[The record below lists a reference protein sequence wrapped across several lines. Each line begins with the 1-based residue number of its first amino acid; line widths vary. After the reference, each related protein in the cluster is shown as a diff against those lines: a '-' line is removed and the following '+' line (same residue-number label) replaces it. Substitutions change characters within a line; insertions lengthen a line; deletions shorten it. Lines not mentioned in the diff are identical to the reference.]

1 MLKKILI
8 GLSLLLVSLVS
19 IAQPLNIN
27 TAKADEIAHVMI
39 GVGPAKAEAIIK
51 DRTERGDF
59 TTLDDMT
66 RVKGIGIATIEK
78 NRDKISIK

>member
-19 IAQPLNIN
+19 VAQPLNIN

-39 GVGPAKAEAIIK
+39 GVGPTKAEAIIK